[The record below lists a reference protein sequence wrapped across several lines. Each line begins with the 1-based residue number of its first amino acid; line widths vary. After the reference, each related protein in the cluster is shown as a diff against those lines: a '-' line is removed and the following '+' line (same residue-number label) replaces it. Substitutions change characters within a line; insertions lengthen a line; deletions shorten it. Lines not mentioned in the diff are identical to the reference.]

1 MKRNIAKAF
10 TAVLVTAAA
19 AFALFACDDG
29 QTTPVTYSVTYVSN
43 AADATGTAPAAAQ
56 KAEGDKFTLASNP
69 FTYEGFTF
77 DGWRYNETTY
87 QAGAEF
93 TMPAAN
99 VEFKAVWKA
108 DGPTEYAVTYAKG
121 EGEVTGDLPE
131 AVRKAEGAKFE
142 LPAVG
147 NLANEG
153 YAFVGW
159 SDGETV
165 YAAGAEYT
173 MPAKAV
179 TFTALWKLTTYGIAD
194 MVGVYAGD
202 GMTLTVSDV
211 AYTGMQQ
218 EGMYFVV
225 IDEKKPGFIA
235 QMRFNN
241 EMCWGMNS
249 WDMEGYLLDFD
260 SSRNAIVLTVLE
272 YDESAEEMVATDTA
286 YTLNKTADYEL
297 SEATDFAGRYTT
309 EVPAAQEGE
318 PAVQMMWLINADGTA
333 VYQNRA
339 TAVTYTIV
347 GNFICI
353 YLKDSNLAGVYSE
366 SDGNL
371 VGYKCEFNEEQYAN
385 IYTEATFTASENV
398 LTLTVDG
405 KLSQLVEKGK
415 APLSIA
421 VPAAPDSTKEFDKWV
436 LAGTTTEFDPAANM
450 TADASIT
457 ATFKDKPA
465 PAATKTYVGNCTYTT
480 TGMLGAS
487 CTYTSF
493 TIDTAAMTVTYDC
506 TQGTALTSDLTD
518 ESNSSYKP
526 SGTDKYYSVSLA
538 HASKLS
544 KKNFYLAISADGNT
558 LTLCDKND
566 EPIANGTFTSGGGTT
581 PVMPT
586 YNLSMGSTSVNT
598 LQFDNETGKLVVNGT
613 TYTGTAATS
622 YDGDKAWDFSSSNPF
637 GQSQCTLLIYGNTLY
652 VYGAVPSE
660 ASIEDPAAYSYD
672 KS

>member
-1 MKRNIAKAF
+1 M
-10 TAVLVTAAA
+10 
-19 AFALFACDDG
+19 
-29 QTTPVTYSVTYVSN
+29 
-43 AADATGTAPAAAQ
+43 Q
-56 KAEGDKFTLASNP
+56 KAEGAKFELPAVGNLVN
-69 FTYEGFTF
+69 EGYVFVGWS
-77 DGWRYNETTY
+77 DGETVY
-87 QAGAEF
+87 AAGSEY

-108 DGPTEYAVTYAKG
+108 DGPTEYTVTYAKG
-121 EGEVTGDLPE
+121 GDEVTGDLPE
-131 AVRKAEGAKFE
+131 AVRKAAGAKFE

-159 SDGETV
+159 SDGENV

-235 QMRFNN
+235 QTQFNN

-249 WDMEGYLLDFD
+249 WDMESYLLDFD

-309 EVPAAQEGE
+309 ETISFGKPVTQ
-318 PAVQMMWLINADGTA
+318 MWLINADGTA

-347 GNFICI
+347 GNYICI

-436 LAGTTTEFDPAANM
+436 LAGTTTEFNPAANM

-457 ATFKDKPA
+457 ATFKDKVVTPP
-465 PAATKTYVGNCTYTT
+465 PAAKGVTYVGSWNVTPIGGNVCTKIEIDVEN
-480 TGMLGAS
+480 LKVI
-487 CTYTSF
+487 F
-493 TIDTAAMTVTYDC
+493 TIKGTEYTVNNIEHNASA
-506 TQGTALTSDLTD
+506 G
-518 ESNSSYKP
+518 
-526 SGTDKYYSVSLA
+526 YYYAETPVG
-538 HASKLS
+538 
-544 KKNFYLAISADGNT
+544 SADAYMKISDDKQT
-558 LTLCDKND
+558 LEIYDWYNSGSLQDLKAIFTLQ
-566 EPIANGTFTSGGGTT
+566 TSGG
-581 PVMPT
+581 V
-586 YNLSMGSTSVNT
+586 
-598 LQFDNETGKLVVNGT
+598 
-613 TYTGTAATS
+613 
-622 YDGDKAWDFSSSNPF
+622 
-637 GQSQCTLLIYGNTLY
+637 
-652 VYGAVPSE
+652 
-660 ASIEDPAAYSYD
+660 
-672 KS
+672 

>member
-99 VEFKAVWKA
+99 VEFKAVWTA
-108 DGPTEYAVTYAKG
+108 DGPTEYTVTYAKG
-121 EGEVTGDLPE
+121 GDEVTGDLPE
-131 AVRKAEGAKFE
+131 AVQKAEGAKFE

-235 QMRFNN
+235 QTQFNN

-249 WDMEGYLLDFD
+249 WDMESYLLDFD

-309 EVPAAQEGE
+309 ETISFGKPVTQ
-318 PAVQMMWLINADGTA
+318 MWLINADGTA

-415 APLSIA
+415 APLSIT

-436 LAGTTTEFDPAANM
+436 LAGTTTEFNPAANM

-457 ATFKDKPA
+457 ATFKDKVVTPP
-465 PAATKTYVGNCTYTT
+465 PAATGVTYVGSWNVTPIGGNVCTKIEIDVEN
-480 TGMLGAS
+480 LKVI
-487 CTYTSF
+487 F
-493 TIDTAAMTVTYDC
+493 TIKGTEYTVNNIEHNASA
-506 TQGTALTSDLTD
+506 G
-518 ESNSSYKP
+518 
-526 SGTDKYYSVSLA
+526 YYYAETPVG
-538 HASKLS
+538 
-544 KKNFYLAISADGNT
+544 SADAYMKISDDKQT
-558 LTLCDKND
+558 LEIYDWYNSGSLQDLKAIFTLQ
-566 EPIANGTFTSGGGTT
+566 TSGGG
-581 PVMPT
+581 VT
-586 YNLSMGSTSVNT
+586 YTNDNPLSGSSVT
-598 LQFDNETGKLVVNGT
+598 ELQFDNENGKIVVGGT
-613 TYTGTAATS
+613 TYTGTKTTN
-622 YDGDKAWDFSSSNPF
+622 GDWGDVWDFSSDNPF
-637 GQSQCTLLIYGNTLY
+637 GYTNCTVCLY
-652 VYGAVPSE
+652 SNALYIWSYAPDEVVEDDEPSL
-660 ASIEDPAAYSYD
+660 SFSP

>member
-108 DGPTEYAVTYAKG
+108 DGPTEYTVTYAKG

-131 AVRKAEGAKFE
+131 AVQKASGAKFE

-211 AYTGMQQ
+211 EFTGFGVGGVYTAVTNGKSFTII
-218 EGMYFVV
+218 GVNDDFGWVV
-225 IDEKKPGFIA
+225 QDMTAGVTYA
-235 QMRFNN
+235 VDY
-241 EMCWGMNS
+241 NS
-249 WDMEGYLLDFD
+249 ATEELT
-260 SSRNAIVLTVLE
+260 LTVCE
-272 YDESAEEMVATDTA
+272 YDAETNKMVATNEKVVLA
-286 YTLNKTADYEL
+286 KTADYVLAEG
-297 SEATDFAGRYTT
+297 ADFAGRYTT

-318 PAVQMMWLINADGTA
+318 PAVQMMWLINDDGTA
-333 VYQNRA
+333 IYGNDTQVEY
-339 TAVTYTIV
+339 ILV
-347 GNFICI
+347 GN
-353 YLKDSNLAGVYSE
+353 YLLIMDMSFNTSNYILTLNN
-366 SDGNL
+366 GNL
-371 VGYKCEFNEEQYAN
+371 QGYQIDQKKGLFIFTEHVFEEG
-385 IYTEATFTASENV
+385 SDV

-465 PAATKTYVGNCTYTT
+465 PAAPKTYVGNCTYTT
-480 TGMLGAS
+480 TGMLGAR

>member
-1 MKRNIAKAF
+1 MKRNIAKTF

-108 DGPTEYAVTYAKG
+108 DGPTEYTVTYAKG
-121 EGEVTGDLPE
+121 GDGVTGDLPE
-131 AVRKAEGAKFE
+131 AVQKAEGAKFE

-147 NLANEG
+147 NLVNEG
-153 YAFVGW
+153 YVFVGW
-159 SDGETV
+159 SDGKTV

-309 EVPAAQEGE
+309 ETISFGKPVTQ
-318 PAVQMMWLINADGTA
+318 MWLINADGTA

-421 VPAAPDSTKEFDKWV
+421 APAAPDSTKEFDKWV
-436 LAGTTTEFDPAANM
+436 LAGTTTEFNPAANM

-457 ATFKDKPA
+457 ATFKDKPVV
-465 PAATKTYVGNCTYTT
+465 PAGKTYTNDSTNPFAQVKEMIFDATAGTITY
-480 TGMLGAS
+480 
-487 CTYTSF
+487 
-493 TIDTAAMTVTYDC
+493 
-506 TQGTALTSDLTD
+506 
-518 ESNSSYKP
+518 
-526 SGTDKYYSVSLA
+526 
-538 HASKLS
+538 
-544 KKNFYLAISADGNT
+544 
-558 LTLCDKND
+558 
-566 EPIANGTFTSGGGTT
+566 
-581 PVMPT
+581 
-586 YNLSMGSTSVNT
+586 
-598 LQFDNETGKLVVNGT
+598 NGT
-613 TYTGTAATS
+613 TYTASEKNTS
-622 YDGDKAWDFSSSNPF
+622 DYGDTWVFSGSSNNPW
-637 GQSQCTLLIYGNTLY
+637 GINTCLITLLGENALY
-652 VYGAVPSE
+652 VWNHTDMDEDTDVE
-660 ASIEDPAAYSYD
+660 ASYTL

>member
-108 DGPTEYAVTYAKG
+108 DGPTEYTVTYAKG
-121 EGEVTGDLPE
+121 GDEVTGDLPE
-131 AVRKAEGAKFE
+131 AVQKAEGAKFE
-142 LPAVG
+142 LPSVG

-309 EVPAAQEGE
+309 ETISFGKPVTQ
-318 PAVQMMWLINADGTA
+318 MWLINADGTA

-347 GNFICI
+347 GNYICI

-415 APLSIA
+415 APLSIT

-465 PAATKTYVGNCTYTT
+465 PAAPKTYVGNCTYTT

-526 SGTDKYYSVSLA
+526 SGADKYYRVSLA